1 MESQSPCSVVSS
13 PLDLSAVI
21 KKMHQA
27 LAICKSYMHDQIFID
42 KGITSS
48 IKKTGSFHIKI
59 QNVGSNKFFKDHT

>member
-1 MESQSPCSVVSS
+1 MQ
-13 PLDLSAVI
+13 
-21 KKMHQA
+21 
-27 LAICKSYMHDQIFID
+27 CKSYMHDQIFID